1 MFHSQ
6 LIQSKILAKPKGS
19 IFSNMDFISDAKK
32 GNIDIILHRMAKAKM
47 IRYLGYGLY
56 DVPKTS
62 QLLGDLTPSP
72 KDIIDAYSRKM
83 GQTFVL
89 DPLNSANM
97 LNITTQVPAKLNYLT
112 DGKTHLLRV
121 CGIDIYLTHASP
133 KILAG
138 ANTQVGV
145 VIQALRY
152 LIPQDPNDMVLS
164 KIAEILT
171 VDQILML
178 QSVKHQTLRGLTPY
192 IDRITKIATIH

>member
-19 IFSNMDFISDAKK
+19 IFSNMDFISDATK
-32 GNIDIILHRMAKAKM
+32 GNINIIFHRLAKAKK
-47 IRYLGYGLY
+47 IRFLGYGLY
-56 DVPKTS
+56 DVPNTS
-62 QLLGDLTPSP
+62 PLLGDLTPNP
-72 KDIIDAYSRKM
+72 KDIIEAYSRKM

-138 ANTQVGV
+138 ANTQVGII
-145 VIQALRY
+145 IQALRY
-152 LIPQDPNDMVLS
+152 LDPQDLNDIVLS
-164 KIAEILT
+164 KIAERLT
-171 VDQILML
+171 AEQILML
-178 QSVKHQTLRGLTPY
+178 QNVKHQTLRGLTPF
-192 IDRITKIATIH
+192 IDRITKLATIH